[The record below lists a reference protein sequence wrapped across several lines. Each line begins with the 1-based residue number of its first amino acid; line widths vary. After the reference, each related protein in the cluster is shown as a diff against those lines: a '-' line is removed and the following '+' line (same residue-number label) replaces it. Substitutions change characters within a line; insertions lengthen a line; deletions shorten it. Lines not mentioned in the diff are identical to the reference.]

1 VALLLEI
8 AYDGGQMKQ
17 QIHVNTSR
25 HIELKEITR
34 EIDRVA
40 AAANL
45 KQGMCL
51 VFCPHTTAGLIIN
64 EHADPDVRLDLERA
78 FEKLVPTVPFAHVE
92 GNSPAHF
99 LSSVVGPSLL
109 IPVRDGRLQLGTWQG
124 VFFCEFDGPRTRQ
137 VWVQLMEG

>member
-1 VALLLEI
+1 
-8 AYDGGQMKQ
+8 MKQ
-17 QIHVNTSR
+17 QIHVSTSR
-25 HIELKEITR
+25 QVELKEITK
-34 EIDRVA
+34 EVDQVIA
-40 AAANL
+40 AASL
-45 KQGMCL
+45 KQGICL
-51 VFCPHTTAGLIIN
+51 VFCPHTTAGVVIN

-78 FEKLVPTVPFAHVE
+78 FGKLVPTVPFAHVE

>member
-1 VALLLEI
+1 
-8 AYDGGQMKQ
+8 MKQ
-17 QIHVNTSR
+17 QIHVSTSR
-25 HIELKEITR
+25 RIELKEITR
-34 EIDRVA
+34 EIDQVIA
-40 AAANL
+40 AAGL
-45 KQGMCL
+45 KQGICL
-51 VFCPHTTAGLIIN
+51 AFCPHTTAGLIIN

-78 FEKLVPTVPFAHVE
+78 FEKLVPAVPFAHVE

-137 VWVQLMEG
+137 IWVQTVE